1 MGQGIIAPV
10 WGTTWTG
17 KLSVRGTAGQYATFP
32 VESTR
37 VQEMVMDAFNAFVD
51 AVTAIPSVEQ
61 VRGQV
66 AGAYLHLVA
75 YVSESSVE
83 ERFAVYAV
91 EQQMYDRFPDLRLE
105 FDLIDRKG
113 YPVTA
118 GELTGKYVAVIRTLP
133 DRADGDELS

>member
-1 MGQGIIAPV
+1 
-10 WGTTWTG
+10 
-17 KLSVRGTAGQYATFP
+17 
-32 VESTR
+32 
-37 VQEMVMDAFNAFVD
+37 MDAFNAFVD

-118 GELTGKYVAVIRTLP
+118 AGELTGKYVAVIRTLP